1 MGKRTRRADRAEL
14 GVRRLLAALP
24 GPDEL
29 AMAKVELVPTEG
41 PSAGSRPAGVA
52 EGDDGRRFF
61 FKMAPPEHVAA
72 EIFAYEVRALG
83 SRPTVPTAARRLAF
97 AGGAPVAGMLQPLVE
112 HAGVRLPTDPT
123 QWTELQREVLLREHP
138 WEWLLGNLDTH
149 IDQYVLVGPDR
160 VPLNIDWDHALEDL
174 EIDELDRFT
183 KRSFAIAPIRNA
195 LYDAFARGDIELNLR
210 GLRRE
215 VRRIARIDEEPLRAA
230 LHDWAVRAGVTEDR
244 ADRVAARFFSR
255 KRAIGTTFQALM
267 TELVHERA
275 ARRRPDS
282 LPIRMRARIAINDAW
297 QRLVIDSLHDKVVI
311 PWLRLYRRALAVRA
325 ALGLAPETDRR
336 RGRRR

>member
-1 MGKRTRRADRAEL
+1 MGKRTRRVDRAEL

-29 AMAKVELVPTEG
+29 ATAEVELVATEG
-41 PSAGSRPAGVA
+41 PSAGSRPASEATDG
-52 EGDDGRRFF
+52 DGRRYF

-72 EIFAYEVRALG
+72 EIFAFEVRALAA
-83 SRPTVPTAARRLAF
+83 RPTVPTAARRLAL

-112 HAGVRLPTDPT
+112 HAGIRLPTDPT
-123 QWTELQREVLLREHP
+123 KWSELQREVLLREHP

-174 EIDELDRFT
+174 EIDVLDRFT

-215 VRRIARIDEEPLRAA
+215 VRRIARLDEQPLHAA
-230 LHDWAVRAGVTEDR
+230 LHDWAVRAGVTDDR
-244 ADRVAARFFSR
+244 ASLVAARFFAR
-255 KRAIGTTFQALM
+255 KRAIGTTFQALL
-267 TELVHERA
+267 TQLLHERA
-275 ARRRPDS
+275 ARRAPGS
-282 LPIRMRARIAINDAW
+282 LPMRARARIAVNDAW

-325 ALGLAPETDRR
+325 ALGLAPDTERR
-336 RGRRR
+336 RRP